1 MAGTQ
6 GMDGWG
12 LCLGSAKHLLRVE
25 RNNHN
30 AETKVAEAQTAV
42 NGCLG
47 CVMRLL
53 ELQNGWFL

>member
-1 MAGTQ
+1 
-6 GMDGWG
+6 MDGWG

-30 AETKVAEAQTAV
+30 AETEVAEAQTAV
-42 NGCLG
+42 NGCLV